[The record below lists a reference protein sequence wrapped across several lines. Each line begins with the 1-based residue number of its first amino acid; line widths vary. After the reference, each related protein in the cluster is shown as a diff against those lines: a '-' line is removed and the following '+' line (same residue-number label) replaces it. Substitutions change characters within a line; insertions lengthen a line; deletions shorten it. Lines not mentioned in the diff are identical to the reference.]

1 MMHYLILSIL
11 DSKCIGTMLVIKYI
25 AFSVQHMVHDIL
37 MTMLHVFI
45 INSNYMLTTTTMQ
58 LKKKHDKTNINVY
71 KRELDTKTTG
81 FALNS

>member
-11 DSKCIGTMLVIKYI
+11 DSKCIGAMLVIKYI

-58 LKKKHDKTNINVY
+58 FKKKHDNTNINV
-71 KRELDTKTTG
+71 
-81 FALNS
+81 

>member
-11 DSKCIGTMLVIKYI
+11 DSKCIGAMLVIKYI

-58 LKKKHDKTNINVY
+58 FKKNTIKQTLMCKKENLIR
-71 KRELDTKTTG
+71 KQLD
-81 FALNS
+81 LP